1 MLHAARQL
9 PAWLIFDVRQN
20 KDMGLLFFPLIA
32 LVVISWL
39 YREDLGVRAIAVYG
53 GLWLLGLA
61 VVLALNLSPGV
72 FVVVQC
78 VIAIAMLIHVRA
90 NPDVPR

>member
-1 MLHAARQL
+1 
-9 PAWLIFDVRQN
+9 
-20 KDMGLLFFPLIA
+20 MGLLFLPFIA
-32 LVVISWL
+32 MAVIGWL
-39 YREDLGVRAIAVYG
+39 YRDDLGGRALVVYG

-61 VVLALNLSPGV
+61 VVLLFNLSPGV

-78 VIAIAMLIHVRA
+78 VLAVAMLIHVRA

>member
-1 MLHAARQL
+1 
-9 PAWLIFDVRQN
+9 
-20 KDMGLLFFPLIA
+20 MGLLFFPLIA
-32 LVVISWL
+32 IVVISWL
-39 YREDLGVRAIAVYG
+39 YREDLGVRALAVYS

-61 VVLALNLSPGV
+61 VVLIFNLSPGV

-78 VIAIAMLIHVRA
+78 VIAVVMLIHVRA

>member
-1 MLHAARQL
+1 
-9 PAWLIFDVRQN
+9 
-20 KDMGLLFFPLIA
+20 MGLLFFPLIA
-32 LVVISWL
+32 IVVISWL
-39 YREDLGVRAIAVYG
+39 YREDIGVRALAVYA

-61 VVLALNLSPGV
+61 VVLLFNLSPGV

-78 VIAIAMLIHVRA
+78 VIAVAMLIHVRA

>member
-1 MLHAARQL
+1 
-9 PAWLIFDVRQN
+9 
-20 KDMGLLFFPLIA
+20 MGLLFFPLIA
-32 LVVISWL
+32 IVVISWL
-39 YREDLGVRAIAVYG
+39 YREDLGLRALAVYG

-61 VVLALNLSPGV
+61 IVLTIHLSPGV

-78 VIAIAMLIHVRA
+78 VIAVAMLIHVRA

>member
-1 MLHAARQL
+1 
-9 PAWLIFDVRQN
+9 
-20 KDMGLLFFPLIA
+20 MGLMLFPLLVI
-32 LVVISWL
+32 VVIAWL
-39 YREDLGVRAIAVYG
+39 YRDDLGVRALAIYG

-61 VVLALNLSPGV
+61 AVLVFKLSPGV

-78 VIAIAMLIHVRA
+78 ALAVALLIHVRA

>member
-1 MLHAARQL
+1 
-9 PAWLIFDVRQN
+9 
-20 KDMGLLFFPLIA
+20 MGLLFFPLIA
-32 LVVISWL
+32 IVVISWQ
-39 YREDLGVRAIAVYG
+39 YREDLGGGALAVYA

-61 VVLALNLSPGV
+61 VVLLFNLSPGV

-78 VIAIAMLIHVRA
+78 VMAVAMLIHVRA

>member
-1 MLHAARQL
+1 
-9 PAWLIFDVRQN
+9 
-20 KDMGLLFFPLIA
+20 MGLLVFPLIGI
-32 LVVISWL
+32 VVISWL
-39 YREDLGVRAIAVYG
+39 YREDLGVRALGVYG

-61 VVLALNLSPGV
+61 VVLILNLSPGV

-78 VIAIAMLIHVRA
+78 VIAVAMLIHVRA